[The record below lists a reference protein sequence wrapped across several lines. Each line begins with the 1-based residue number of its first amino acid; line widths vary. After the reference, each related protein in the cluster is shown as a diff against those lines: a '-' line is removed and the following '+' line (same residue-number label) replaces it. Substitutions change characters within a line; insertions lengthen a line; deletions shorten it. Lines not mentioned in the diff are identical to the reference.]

1 MGKNVKDSKKFKN
14 QKLIWQKKKKKIRYW
29 AEGLNC
35 RLGMLPAAILG
46 NLNPKWTRRKEGLD
60 LPGTISKS
68 PDIGGSLDS
77 NPEKCR

>member
-1 MGKNVKDSKKFKN
+1 M
-14 QKLIWQKKKKKIRYW
+14 
-29 AEGLNC
+29 NC
-35 RLGMLPAAILG
+35 RLSMLPAAILG

-68 PDIGGSLDS
+68 LDIRSSLDS